1 MYPFIHWI
9 EIYHEDN
16 YISPSNI
23 RGLRYKWIQ
32 KNTQGKIVQL
42 SLCHL
47 EIYLFYKV
55 KYH

>member
-23 RGLRYKWIQ
+23 CGPRYKWIQ

-42 SLCHL
+42 SFATL
-47 EIYLFYKV
+47 
-55 KYH
+55 KYISFIKSNII